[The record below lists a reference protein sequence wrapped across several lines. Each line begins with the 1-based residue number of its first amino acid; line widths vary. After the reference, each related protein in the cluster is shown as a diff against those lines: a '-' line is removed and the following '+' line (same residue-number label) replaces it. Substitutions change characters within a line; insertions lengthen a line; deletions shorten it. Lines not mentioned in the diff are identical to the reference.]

1 MRLPIDDLRRSLASG
16 FAAAGLT
23 GADAE
28 RITDHFVTAE
38 ASGATAHGIER
49 AALTLEAVRRLGT
62 GAAPMVTSMAE
73 GMVLIDGRGSQGV
86 LVAQRCAEAA
96 IEQARRHGA
105 ALVAGTRFSGSTG
118 VLGYFTEQIARAGL
132 VAVAMCNSEASVAPA
147 GGVDPILGTNPLAL
161 SFPASPDPITLDI
174 ATAAVSYGALRL
186 LQRRGEPAPPGTV
199 VAADGSPS
207 TDPANAD
214 AGAQLP
220 MAGHKGY
227 GLGLFIELL
236 AGPLIGAKAG
246 RKAVPGSDG
255 LLIAALG
262 VDHFRPA
269 AEVATDVTALVDEL
283 HGSRPARGREPVAF
297 PGERSAGRRKLASER
312 GWIEVSNDTWEAWIS
327 LMASA
332 GHLRPHN
339 SRRTKSDVR

>member
-1 MRLPIDDLRRSLASG
+1 MRLPIDDVRRSLVAGFTASG
-16 FAAAGLT
+16 LT
-23 GADAE
+23 PSDAE

-38 ASGATAHGIER
+38 ASGVTTHGIER
-49 AALTLEAVRRLGT
+49 AALTLAAVRRVGP
-62 GAAPMVTSMAE
+62 GAAPVVMSMSE
-73 GMVLIDGRGSQGV
+73 SVVMIDGRGTQGV
-86 LVAQRCAEAA
+86 LVAQKCTQVAVER
-96 IEQARRHGA
+96 ARRHGA

-118 VLGYFTEQIARAGL
+118 ALGYFTEQAAQAGL
-132 VAVAMCNSEASVAPA
+132 VAIAVCNSEASVAPA
-147 GGVDPILGTNPLAL
+147 GGIDPILGTNPLAL
-161 SFPASPDPITLDI
+161 SFPASPDPITFDI

-199 VAADGSPS
+199 VAADGLPS
-207 TDPANAD
+207 TDPTSAD

-255 LLIAALG
+255 LLIAALR

-269 AEVATDVTALVDEL
+269 AEVAADVTALVDEL
-283 HGSRPARGREPVAF
+283 HRSRPARAGEPVAY
-297 PGERSAGRRKLASER
+297 PGERSARRRQLAAER
-312 GWIEVSNDTWEAWIS
+312 GWIEVSDDTWQAWMS
-327 LMASA
+327 LAASA
-332 GHLRPHN
+332 GH
-339 SRRTKSDVR
+339 DG